1 MRLRPSGFPV
11 HPHWA
16 GGAAPTEAGLLR
28 DPWQNARW
36 QHAIFLKVNNKTTAV
51 SHLEKPGRPQGWEG
65 SRRVPGAGP
74 ALLQS
79 STFLPGTDQWL
90 SFPQPAMGASLPQQ
104 GSQMPAARSSWP
116 CLVDPTARHPSPSIC
131 LFRSKQYQSH
141 WCPAA
146 GNLPNGGYREQTV
159 PALPPHSGV
168 CALKITKVAAQRSER
183 EAPPPLCTFTGQPK
197 RLPGTPHSVSSRT
210 SPRS

>member
-104 GSQMPAARSSWP
+104 GSR
-116 CLVDPTARHPSPSIC
+116 CL
-131 LFRSKQYQSH
+131 
-141 WCPAA
+141 
-146 GNLPNGGYREQTV
+146 
-159 PALPPHSGV
+159 
-168 CALKITKVAAQRSER
+168 
-183 EAPPPLCTFTGQPK
+183 
-197 RLPGTPHSVSSRT
+197 LPGAPGLAWLIPQPGTLLQASVCSAPNSISRT
-210 SPRS
+210 GVQLPAIFPMGATGNRLCLPFPPTVGCLL